1 MGREAGAERA
11 TGGGFEGALVADLAD
26 LASERE
32 G

>member
-1 MGREAGAERA
+1 MGREAGAESA
-11 TGGGFEGALVADLAD
+11 TGGGFEDALGADLAD